1 VGHVQDDSADG
12 VQANGS
18 IGRRSLIKGA
28 AAAGV
33 AAWTAPAILDSLLS
47 PAAAASFTDCR
58 KIHIEGSG
66 CEDLSGSSSAWA
78 TSCDGSFPG
87 TVASTCGSGIT
98 GVTVAIDAL
107 TNLGITRT
115 SCGTFDTT
123 LRLTKTNCSWV
134 AGVAHS
140 TVSGCNDTASM
151 NNATAGSRTMTFD
164 VGSFV
169 DDYYLVVTCT

>member
-1 VGHVQDDSADG
+1 

-18 IGRRSLIKGA
+18 IGRRSLIKCA

-33 AAWTAPAILDSLLS
+33 AVWTAPVILDSLLS

-58 KIHIEGSG
+58 KLHLDVFG
-66 CEDLSGSSSAWA
+66 CEELPGSSSAWA

-87 TVASTCGSGIT
+87 TVASTCGSGIAD
-98 GVTVAIDAL
+98 VTVAIDTL
-107 TNLGITRT
+107 TDLGITRT

-123 LRLTKTNCSWV
+123 LRLTTTNCSWV

-140 TVSGCNDTASM
+140 TVSGCNGTAWM
-151 NNATAGSRTMTFD
+151 DNATAGSRTMTFD